1 MLGIPS
7 AIRRFVVGREFPATD
22 ENGVSAGTVRLNE
35 DGTSYGYGPFWVRR
49 GAHAD
54 DILFLTFRLAGRGS
68 LLRLIDDEKLES
80 ISPA

>member
-1 MLGIPS
+1 VLGIPS

-35 DGTSYGYGPFWVRR
+35 EGTSYGYGPFWVRR
-49 GAHAD
+49 GADAD
-54 DILFLTFRLAGRGS
+54 DILLITFRLAGSGS